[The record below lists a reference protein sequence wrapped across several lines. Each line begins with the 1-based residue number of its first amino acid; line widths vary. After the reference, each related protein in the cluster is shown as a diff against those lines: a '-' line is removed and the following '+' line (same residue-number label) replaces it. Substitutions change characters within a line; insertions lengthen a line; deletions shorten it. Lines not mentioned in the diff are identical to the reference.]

1 MSGNTIFAAARLTT
15 CANYLANNNRG
26 SSDSRNVIALVEN
39 YAWNNYVLSLRSKPC
54 SRLFE

>member
-26 SSDSRNVIALVEN
+26 SYDSIEM
-39 YAWNNYVLSLRSKPC
+39 
-54 SRLFE
+54 